1 MALMRLR
8 TYGYTGIALIVGAEL
23 SMVFDLKPLT
33 TWVTPL
39 AWTGY
44 ILVVDSVLFR
54 LKGRSL
60 ITARSREFLAM
71 LPLSVGFWL
80 VFEWYNTFIRNWHY
94 INLPENL
101 LVRYI
106 GYVWSF
112 ATIMPAIFETAELI
126 EELKLFNR
134 LFRKLRVTKVLL
146 YFLAVVGWCFLMAPL
161 LVPLQ
166 YARYMAVLVWGGFI
180 FLLDPLNY
188 LLGGDSILRD
198 WENGRLDRLFTLL
211 LAGLVC
217 GVLWEFWNFWA
228 YTKWI
233 YTVPILGDVKIFE
246 MPVVGYLGFPPFAV
260 ELFVMYS
267 SARLLK
273 RYVSSRSHVR

>member
-23 SMVFDLKPLT
+23 SMVFDLKPLS